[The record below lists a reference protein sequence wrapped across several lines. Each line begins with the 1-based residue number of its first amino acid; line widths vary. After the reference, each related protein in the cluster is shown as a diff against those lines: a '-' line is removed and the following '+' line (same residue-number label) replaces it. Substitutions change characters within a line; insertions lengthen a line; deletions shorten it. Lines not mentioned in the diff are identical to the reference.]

1 MNKEELTEL
10 IQLYSAG
17 CIKKLD
23 LQKLRSSMEENDNFP
38 WLELSEY
45 QNLVALLSVTLKTEE
60 PTLNAK
66 NKVVYKMNELA
77 EARSSDN
84 IENDTSE
91 QMVQNV
97 LASEEKIDWGSLSPI
112 RKKTKKSADTL
123 NSDLKETFTQV
134 QPPSK
139 IIAASKLD
147 FDEVSDE
154 TINLDE
160 GNSLEKDPAPQ
171 RRFEKYHYSIAGLF
185 LLAILFG
192 GYLYLGSSSEVKTEF
207 PNVKT
212 EQPKISAKE
221 FKPNIKD
228 TTEEIIGI
236 VSVGEPES
244 IKNEN
249 ENKSQKQIQEELLPT
264 PPPELSATVE
274 YPPVKFIEY
283 VPEEENK
290 LAEETKTEDQEAVP
304 PPVEEP
310 IVEEEE
316 PAYFV
321 AVEEMPEPIGGLKSI
336 QTKIVYPVLA
346 RRAGI
351 EGKVFVRAYVDETG
365 SVTRAEVIKGIG
377 LGCDEAA
384 LDAVLN
390 TKFNPGKQR
399 GKPIKVQ
406 VVIPIIFKQ

>member
-10 IQLYSAG
+10 IRLYSAG
-17 CIKKLD
+17 CIKKQD
-23 LQKLRSSMEENDNFP
+23 LQKLRSAMEEDENFP

-45 QNLVALLSVTLKTEE
+45 QNLVALLSSTLKTEE
-60 PTLNAK
+60 PALNVK
-66 NKVVYKMNELA
+66 NKVVYKMNKLA
-77 EARSSDN
+77 EARSDDN
-84 IENDTSE
+84 IENDNAEQKVKNVSTSE
-91 QMVQNV
+91 G
-97 LASEEKIDWGSLSPI
+97 KIDWGSLSPA
-112 RKKTKKSADTL
+112 RKKTEKSKDVS
-123 NSDLKETFTQV
+123 NSDLKNTFTQV

-139 IIAASKLD
+139 NLAVSKVN
-147 FDEVSDE
+147 FDGVSDE
-154 TINLDE
+154 TINLDKE
-160 GNSLEKDPAPQ
+160 SSIEKDPVPK

-207 PNVKT
+207 PIVKT
-212 EQPKISAKE
+212 EPPKISVKE
-221 FKPNIKD
+221 FNQDTQD

-236 VSVGEPES
+236 VSVGEPEP
-244 IKNEN
+244 IAEKEN
-249 ENKSQKQIQEELLPT
+249 EQKKQIQEELLPT
-264 PPPELSATVE
+264 PPPELSPPLE
-274 YPPVKFIEY
+274 YPPVQFVEY
-283 VPEEENK
+283 VPVEENK
-290 LAEETKTEDQEAVP
+290 LTEETKIEDQKAVP
-304 PPVEEP
+304 PPEEES
-310 IVEEEE
+310 IVEEE

-336 QTKIVYPVLA
+336 QGKIVYPEIAL
-346 RRAGI
+346 RAGI

-406 VVIPIIFKQ
+406 VVIPISFKQ